1 MNEEIL
7 ISTVEVLDGYRVE
20 SYHGIVTAHVSCGIN
35 FMRGW
40 FVAFRDFFGGRVGTF
55 DKESARLEERAME
68 ELIRRVSDHPG
79 VNAIL
84 GLRIYYH
91 YIGDG
96 KRSML
101 ILHAV
106 GTKCRVR
113 RGDK

>member
-1 MNEEIL
+1 MNDEIL
-7 ISTVEVLDGYRVE
+7 IATVEMPDGYRVE
-20 SYHGIVTAHVSCGIN
+20 SYHGVVTAHVSCGIN

-55 DKESARLEERAME
+55 EKESARLEERAMT
-68 ELIRRVSDHPG
+68 ELIRKASEHPR

-84 GLRIYYH
+84 GLRMYYH
-91 YIGDG
+91 YIGGG

-106 GTKCRVR
+106 GTKCRVER
-113 RGDK
+113 AE

>member
-20 SYHGIVTAHVSCGIN
+20 SYHGIVTAHLSCGIN

-55 DKESARLEERAME
+55 EKESARLEERAME
-68 ELIRRVSDHPG
+68 ELIQKASEHPG

-91 YIGDG
+91 YIGG
-96 KRSML
+96 AKRSML

-106 GTKCRVR
+106 GTKCLIQRVE
-113 RGDK
+113 

>member
-1 MNEEIL
+1 MKGEIL
-7 ISTVEVLDGYRVE
+7 IATVDVLDGHRVE
-20 SYHGIVTAHVSCGIN
+20 SYHGLVTAHVSCGIN

-40 FVAFRDFFGGRVGTF
+40 FVAFRDIFGGRVGTF
-55 DKESARLEERAME
+55 EKESARLEERATA
-68 ELIRRVSDHPG
+68 ELIQKALEHPG

-84 GLRIYYH
+84 GLRLSYH
-91 YIGDG
+91 HVGDG

-113 RGDK
+113 WAE

>member
-1 MNEEIL
+1 MSEEIL

-35 FMRGW
+35 FIRGW

-55 DKESARLEERAME
+55 DKESARLEEQVIE

-84 GLRIYYH
+84 GLRLSYH
-91 YIGDG
+91 HVGDG

-106 GTKCRVR
+106 GTKCIVQR
-113 RGDK
+113 RR

>member
-1 MNEEIL
+1 MNGEIL
-7 ISTVEVLDGYRVE
+7 IATVDLLDGYRVE
-20 SYHGIVTAHVSCGIN
+20 SYNGLVTAHVSCGIN

-55 DKESARLEERAME
+55 EKESARLEERATAEM
-68 ELIRRVSDHPG
+68 IRKASEHPG

-84 GLRIYYH
+84 GLRLSYH
-91 YIGDG
+91 HVGDG

-113 RGDK
+113 QAE

>member
-1 MNEEIL
+1 
-7 ISTVEVLDGYRVE
+7 
-20 SYHGIVTAHVSCGIN
+20 
-35 FMRGW
+35 MRGW